1 MAVSEGLGCEAGT
14 PRWRAAG
21 SHVDHVAAP
30 ALTGA
35 YHGTPGQ
42 EAPPCERLW
51 GGGLHLTEL
60 KSDKSRRTI
69 ALPRPLVAA
78 LKTHRAAQLHERMTA
93 GPAWHDGGFVWC
105 QPNGRPI
112 GNHADWDEWRT
123 LLKATGIR
131 QVRVHDARHTAATL
145 LLAQGVDQRIVME
158 ILGHSQISMTS
169 RYAHVLPQVM
179 TDAAERIGRALWGE
193 T

>member
-1 MAVSEGLGCEAGT
+1 
-14 PRWRAAG
+14 
-21 SHVDHVAAP
+21 
-30 ALTGA
+30 
-35 YHGTPGQ
+35 
-42 EAPPCERLW
+42 
-51 GGGLHLTEL
+51 
-60 KSDKSRRTI
+60 
-69 ALPRPLVAA
+69 
-78 LKTHRAAQLHERMTA
+78 MTA
-93 GPAWHDGGFVWC
+93 GPAWRDGDFVWC

-123 LLKATGIR
+123 LLQEAGIR

-145 LLAQGVDQRIVME
+145 LLAQGVDQRVVME